1 MVRSALSRR
10 AIFAPLALLG
20 LLAVSTGSLAL
31 YQITASRQS
40 REWIVH
46 SYRVI
51 EAVHTM
57 FSRVKDVESGTR
69 GFMVNG
75 NTSPLDDY
83 DDGLAA
89 FPAAADQLQAL
100 VRDNPAQAQRV
111 RQLRQEL
118 ELRISLA
125 RERVELGRAG
135 KLEKARTTNSGTGK
149 AAMDQARDIMA
160 RVIASEQQLLADRT
174 KRSDS
179 IETTGVLL
187 ALIAGAL
194 AIIGLVY
201 LFITM
206 VRVNRGLGNEIV
218 AREAAE
224 KARVAADQLSSA
236 VFKNAGDYLFV
247 VAADEGGD
255 FSLVDGNRAFAEAT
269 GFPIERLRGRKVS
282 ELQPGPL
289 GDLLTTRYAAV
300 VASGKPTQTR
310 TEMSPPGGTRVW
322 ESTMVPIAGA
332 SGRIDRIVEVA
343 RDVTERERMEA
354 QRISAQKMEAV
365 SHLTGGV
372 AHDFNNLLQVIHGN
386 LELLEPLLRH
396 SDAGSQRLKNA
407 LRGAER
413 AASLTRQLLAFARRQ
428 PLEPRVV
435 SLGRLVGEMG
445 EMLARTLGEGIAVE
459 TVVAGGL
466 WNTLVDPAQVESA
479 ILNLAINARDAM
491 NSEGKL
497 TIELAN
503 ATIDEA
509 YTDRVGV
516 EAEPGQYVLLAISDT
531 GHGMSP
537 EVMARVFEPFFTTK
551 AADKGTGLG
560 LSMVYGF
567 VKQSR
572 GHIQIYSEQGE
583 GTTVKLYLPRSRKAE
598 DVQAAA
604 PIVHLG
610 QNEIILV
617 VEDEDLVRSAAVG
630 ALRDLGY
637 VCLHAS
643 DAAEALKILESGAHI
658 DLLFTDVIMPG
669 DIKARDL
676 AARAQVLI
684 PGLPV
689 LFTSG
694 YTENAIVHHGRLDE
708 GVSLISKPYNR
719 DSLARRIRTMLE
731 GARPTVLV
739 VEDEPLVRMAAVDMI
754 RDLGLAVIEAA
765 DAEQALGILE
775 SAARIDILFT
785 DVGLPLMRG
794 PELAARAKAMRPGI
808 KVVFASGYGEG
819 GRGAPAGAEN
829 LSKPYDQGDL
839 ARVLRVAS

>member
-1 MVRSALSRR
+1 
-10 AIFAPLALLG
+10 

-135 KLEKARTTNSGTGK
+135 KL
-149 AAMDQARDIMA
+149 
-160 RVIASEQQLLADRT
+160 
-174 KRSDS
+174 
-179 IETTGVLL
+179 
-187 ALIAGAL
+187 
-194 AIIGLVY
+194 
-201 LFITM
+201 
-206 VRVNRGLGNEIV
+206 
-218 AREAAE
+218 
-224 KARVAADQLSSA
+224 
-236 VFKNAGDYLFV
+236 
-247 VAADEGGD
+247 
-255 FSLVDGNRAFAEAT
+255 
-269 GFPIERLRGRKVS
+269 
-282 ELQPGPL
+282 
-289 GDLLTTRYAAV
+289 
-300 VASGKPTQTR
+300 
-310 TEMSPPGGTRVW
+310 
-322 ESTMVPIAGA
+322 
-332 SGRIDRIVEVA
+332 
-343 RDVTERERMEA
+343 
-354 QRISAQKMEAV
+354 
-365 SHLTGGV
+365 
-372 AHDFNNLLQVIHGN
+372 
-386 LELLEPLLRH
+386 
-396 SDAGSQRLKNA
+396 
-407 LRGAER
+407 
-413 AASLTRQLLAFARRQ
+413 
-428 PLEPRVV
+428 
-435 SLGRLVGEMG
+435 
-445 EMLARTLGEGIAVE
+445 
-459 TVVAGGL
+459 
-466 WNTLVDPAQVESA
+466 
-479 ILNLAINARDAM
+479 
-491 NSEGKL
+491 
-497 TIELAN
+497 
-503 ATIDEA
+503 
-509 YTDRVGV
+509 
-516 EAEPGQYVLLAISDT
+516 
-531 GHGMSP
+531 
-537 EVMARVFEPFFTTK
+537 
-551 AADKGTGLG
+551 
-560 LSMVYGF
+560 
-567 VKQSR
+567 
-572 GHIQIYSEQGE
+572 
-583 GTTVKLYLPRSRKAE
+583 YLPRSRKAE
-598 DVQAAA
+598 DIQAAA

-708 GVSLISKPYNR
+708 GVSLISKPYHR
-719 DSLARRIRTMLE
+719 DSPARRIRTMLE